1 LNDSIGKFSK
11 NLFRHIRNDNKR
23 LTIKEVEKF
32 KEFIISHIY
41 DYDNQKFPLE
51 LMSLKKNTYKYY
63 CNIFRFIESIENVV
77 KMYDNVIDSE
87 SDIIAE
93 LKRFATLGK
102 SDDEK
107 VIAELNALNKKYS
120 LDKIT
125 LRKN

>member
-1 LNDSIGKFSK
+1 
-11 NLFRHIRNDNKR
+11 
-23 LTIKEVEKF
+23 
-32 KEFIISHIY
+32 
-41 DYDNQKFPLE
+41 
-51 LMSLKKNTYKYY
+51 
-63 CNIFRFIESIENVV
+63 
-77 KMYDNVIDSE
+77 MYDNVIDSE